1 VGEQYRSLM
10 GGLFQSKKAAIIGG
24 IVLIVLIVAFGV
36 GGLYFAKKDQQSSV
50 PPAKGITGV
59 LNVNG
64 VIPQGST
71 ITLLQRETQGTAPFV
86 PFEQNITPTDLNT
99 WQFIN
104 GKPGKS
110 YEIQASIVQNGKV
123 VYLSDPIFVTAPAIN
138 QPIALDV
145 SVPNPTGPANATISG
160 SVGIDGYIPPGA
172 TLTLQGRKVG
182 TQKFTDVTKGIAA
195 KDEQFLSYTTAIAG
209 QEYEVKALLFDASGN
224 LIGESAMLTLV
235 APAANEELN
244 VNSVAQPPVTP
255 TAIPTI
261 TPTPSPTLTP
271 TPTFIVTQVTSI
283 LTATPTSTP
292 TPTNTPGP
300 TNTPAPT
307 PVPPSISGTIQFNG
321 QAPSNTRI
329 VIFQRVSGSQN
340 YQVAVDNI
348 TPQNGTNWQWTG
360 AQAGQLYQMV
370 AILKQRQSNGTDID
384 MADSPTLSIAA
395 PAANEVFTINSGY
408 SLSAPTGAISWSCGN
423 YNSSSQTWTPIL
435 AFGNM
440 QNAQT
445 YWFQIGITNGGAE
458 LTNLAQNATQNPTQ
472 SFTQQFQNGVT
483 YYARY
488 AYSTVSNVTL
498 NDPSF
503 SPFSATTQVHCP

>member
-1 VGEQYRSLM
+1 MEQYRSLM
-10 GGLFQSKKAAIIGG
+10 GGFFQSKKAAIIGG
-24 IVLIVLIVAFGV
+24 VILIVLIIAFAL
-36 GGLYFAKKDQQSSV
+36 GGMYFAKKDKQAAV
-50 PPAKGITGV
+50 PSTNGV
-59 LNVNG
+59 AGTINVNG

-71 ITLLQRETQGTAPFV
+71 ITLLQRETQSNASFV
-86 PFEQNITPTDLNT
+86 PFEQNIEPTDLIS

-110 YEIQASIVQNGKV
+110 YEIQGSVVQNGKV
-123 VYLSDPIFVTAPAIN
+123 VYLSDPIFVTAPAID
-138 QPIALDV
+138 QSIAFDV
-145 SVPNPTGPANATISG
+145 PVANPTGPANATISG
-160 SVGIDGYIPPGA
+160 SVGVNGYIPAGA
-172 TLTLQGRKVG
+172 TLTLQGRKIG
-182 TQKFTDVTKGIAA
+182 ASKFTDVTKGIPA
-195 KDEQFLSYTTAIAG
+195 KDEQFISYTTAIAG
-209 QEYEVKALLFDASGN
+209 QEYEVKALLFDATGN
-224 LIGESAMLTLV
+224 LIGESAVLTLV
-235 APAANEELN
+235 APAANEQLN

-283 LTATPTSTP
+283 LTATPTSPP

-348 TPQNGTNWQWTG
+348 TPQNGTNWQWNG
-360 AQAGQLYQMV
+360 AQAGQLYQMI

-384 MADSPTLSIAA
+384 MADSTTLSIAA

-408 SLSAPTGAISWSCGN
+408 SLPAPTGAINWSCGN
-423 YNSSSQTWTPIL
+423 YNSSNQTWTPIL

-440 QNAQT
+440 TNAQT

-458 LTNLAQNATQNPTQ
+458 LTNMVQNATQNPTQ
-472 SFTQQFQNGVT
+472 SFTQTFQNGVT

-488 AYSTVSNVTL
+488 AYSTVPNVTL

-503 SPFSATTQVHCP
+503 SPFTATTQVHCP